1 MENSTTKLSLRTI
14 EAKDYPELAALMDLV
29 FHDVGGA
36 WPRFTI
42 MDLIHQF
49 PDGQICIED
58 NGKIIGAAL
67 TIKVD
72 YNRFSLPHVYTDIIN
87 EKDIIQNKATGDAM
101 YGLDVFVHPDYRGLR
116 LGRRLYDARKE
127 LCRTKNFKAILTGGR
142 IPSYNQYADE
152 LSVTEYIN
160 KVKRRELHD
169 PILSFQL
176 ANDFDVKRLMRNY
189 LPEDDASLG
198 YATLLEWDNF
208 FYEADI
214 QSVHDIEKTLVRI
227 GVVQW
232 QMRAMRDLDDFMDQA
247 EFFISSLSNYKAD
260 FALFPEFFNAPLMGL
275 QHDQNSVEAIRFL
288 ASFSEEIK
296 LRISQLAVTYNINI
310 IAGSVPVEEDGKL
323 YNVAYLLQRDGNINE
338 QYKIH
343 ITPHE
348 EKDWVIDGGSQVKVF
363 DTDAGRVGILI
374 CYDSEFPE
382 LGRMMADQD
391 VQIIFVPFWTDTKN
405 GYQRVRICSQARA
418 IENECYVAIG
428 GSVGNLP
435 RVDNVD
441 IQYAQSAVFSPSDIY
456 FPHDATLAEANAN
469 TEMIIFADVD
479 LTKLK
484 QLNTEGSVT
493 NLKHRRRDV
502 YGTFSVTHTDEN

>member
-1 MENSTTKLSLRTI
+1 MDNNTPKLSLRTI
-14 EAKDYPELAALMDLV
+14 EASDYPELAQLMDLV
-29 FHDVGGA
+29 FHDVGGS
-36 WPRFTI
+36 WPRMTI

-58 NGKIIGAAL
+58 NGKIVGAAL

-72 YNRFSLPHVYTDIIN
+72 YNRFSLPHVYTDIITEN
-87 EKDIIQNKATGDAM
+87 NVIQNQVTGDAM

-127 LCRTKNFKAILTGGR
+127 LCRSKNFKAILAGGR
-142 IPSYNQYADE
+142 IPNYHKHADE
-152 LSVTEYIN
+152 LSVTEYIE

-176 ANDFDVKRLMRNY
+176 ANDFDVKRLMRGY
-189 LPEDDASLG
+189 LPEDDSSQG

-208 FYEADI
+208 FYEEDI
-214 QSVHDIEKTLVRI
+214 TSVHDIEKTLVRI

-232 QMRAMRDLDDFMDQA
+232 QMRAMHNLDDLMDQA
-247 EFFISSLSNYKAD
+247 EFFVSSLSNYKAD
-260 FALFPEFFNAPLMGL
+260 FALFPEFFNAPLMGMKNG
-275 QHDQNSVEAIRFL
+275 QNSVEAIRFL
-288 ASFSEEIK
+288 AEFSEDIK
-296 LRISQLAVTYNINI
+296 NRFSQMAVTYNINI
-310 IAGSVPVEEDGKL
+310 IAGSVPVFEDGKL
-323 YNVAYLLQRDGNINE
+323 YNVSYLLQRDGSIDA

-348 EKDWVIDGGSQVKVF
+348 QRDWVIDGGDNVKVF

-382 LGRMMADQD
+382 LGRMMAEQD

-456 FPHDATLAEANAN
+456 FPHDATLTEASAN

-493 NLKHRRRDV
+493 NLKHRRKDI
-502 YGTFSVTHTDEN
+502 YGEFIRSDSTE